1 MARESTTE
9 ADTAPAG
16 ELPVEIDPVDF
27 QRMRQEGA
35 KHLIVDVREKWEL
48 DVANLGESLHV
59 PLGDLPARSGELPKD
74 LPLVILCRT
83 GRRSLQATLWL
94 RSQGYPQAV
103 NLRGGVHQW
112 SDDIDPT
119 MRKY

>member
-1 MARESTTE
+1 MAREMTSE
-9 ADTAPAG
+9 SSAAAA

-27 QRMRQEGA
+27 NRMRQEGA
-35 KHLIVDVREKWEL
+35 RHLIVDVREKWEL
-48 DVANLGESLHV
+48 DVANLGDSLHL
-59 PLGDLPARSGELPKD
+59 PLGDLPARSAELPKD

>member
-1 MARESTTE
+1 M
-9 ADTAPAG
+9 AG
-16 ELPVEIDPVDF
+16 ESSPEAGDAIADAPLEIDPAELN
-27 QRMRQEGA
+27 RMRQDGA
-35 KHLIVDVREKWEL
+35 RHLIVDVREKWEL
-48 DVANLGESLHV
+48 DVANLGESLHL

-74 LPLVILCRT
+74 LPLVMLCRT

>member
-1 MARESTTE
+1 MAREMNSG
-9 ADTAPAG
+9 AG
-16 ELPVEIDPVDF
+16 DAAAELPVEIDPADLN
-27 QRMRQEGA
+27 RMRKEGA
-35 KHLIVDVREKWEL
+35 DHLVVDVREKWEL
-48 DVANLGESLHV
+48 EVCGLEGSLHL
-59 PLGDLPARSGELPKD
+59 PLGDLPVRSTELPKNRT
-74 LPLVILCRT
+74 LVILCRT

-94 RSQGYPQAV
+94 RSQGYPNAT